1 MAKRRPVGNGPS
13 APGATVGFAGQ
24 ARQGGMTRR
33 PNANPEPLEGT
44 YDGSRGQPSN
54 VGGTPKA
61 VYDTDHRDSVKYIP
75 TPVAVQ
81 EDFVAPGK
89 VGVYDRFGN
98 RRGTMGMHGGGA
110 ATAARFLGDRHFG
123 AELKKAN
130 GKYRWQ
136 ERGSN

>member
-1 MAKRRPVGNGPS
+1 MPLTR
-13 APGATVGFAGQ
+13 GQ
-24 ARQGGMTRR
+24 GMNTRR

-44 YDGSRGQPSN
+44 YSGTRGQPSN
-54 VGGTPKA
+54 VGGSPKA
-61 VYDTDHRDSVKYIP
+61 IYDTERRDSVRYIP

-81 EDFVAPGK
+81 EDFVPQGK

-123 AELKKAN
+123 AELKRTN
-130 GKYRWQ
+130 GKYRLQ
-136 ERGSN
+136 ERGRN